1 MPAKCLVA
9 FPIKTQHVWMKTG
22 YIYFST
28 LPCFWNQL
36 VTLLN
41 RARNIFLTSLNTVT
55 LDIALFILLVS
66 PEDDDVVSAD
76 EDTVAMDVKDSED
89 GKDALSE

>member
-1 MPAKCLVA
+1 M
-9 FPIKTQHVWMKTG
+9 
-22 YIYFST
+22 
-28 LPCFWNQL
+28 
-36 VTLLN
+36 TLLN